1 MNNEKNTKNAKQSF
15 LLHLDLFQYFLQN
28 LTLRDETGQ
37 AQMGETQIVAPLN
50 STFRPT
56 SDSGSFSYVQT
67 GMATTN
73 VPPWMSPW
81 LKCNGSKVVVHSR
94 STRK

>member
-1 MNNEKNTKNAKQSF
+1 MV
-15 LLHLDLFQYFLQN
+15 
-28 LTLRDETGQ
+28 DETAGDGGRNGTGGDGGN
-37 AQMGETQIVAPLN
+37 ADRRAVN

-73 VPPWMSPW
+73 VRPW
-81 LKCNGSKVVVHSR
+81 LKCNSSKVVL
-94 STRK
+94 